1 MKNST
6 QSCSSCSHHRRHRSS
21 SVFLTMG
28 YAYGKTAYK
37 VTVVVMVAAATAVVV
52 NLYSVT

>member
-6 QSCSSCSHHRRHRSS
+6 QSCSSSSHHRRHRSS
-21 SVFLTMG
+21 CSVFLTMG

-37 VTVVVMVAAATAVVV
+37 VIVVAMVAAVAG
-52 NLYSVT
+52 LYSVI